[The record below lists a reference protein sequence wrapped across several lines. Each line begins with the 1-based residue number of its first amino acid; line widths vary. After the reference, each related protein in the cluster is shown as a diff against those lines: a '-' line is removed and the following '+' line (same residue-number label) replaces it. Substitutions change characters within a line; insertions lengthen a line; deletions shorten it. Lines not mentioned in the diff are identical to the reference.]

1 MVLSTMV
8 WKNPIYFHV
17 ITDQVAAII
26 EAAIEAFTLHFA
38 IASTSNQGNQ
48 IDDLLS
54 VIQPFSKQVS
64 NARHEGGQF
73 AGAIEMNIFSE
84 IYRVLDVGVDYT
96 LGAGE
101 NIETL
106 LRYPLAQ
113 RCLGMQLSLG
123 YSGEGQQRSKTA
135 KVAWTILNLRHTSL
149 MLLYA
154 IKFHKQENS
163 ENKKKG
169 VLAYLSV
176 SVYKGDKLTP
186 VRVHC
191 TDFGRDQVVNS
202 ADEFHYRRAFCTWQ
216 CSKG

>member
-1 MVLSTMV
+1 MV
-8 WKNPIYFHV
+8 WNNRIYPHV
-17 ITDQVAAII
+17 TTDRVAAII
-26 EAAIEAFTLHFA
+26 EAATEAFTLHFA

-64 NARHEGGQF
+64 NGRQEGGQF
-73 AGAIEMNIFSE
+73 AGAFEMNLLSE
-84 IYRVLDVGVDYT
+84 IYRVLDVGIDYT
-96 LGAGE
+96 LGAGG

-106 LRYPLAQ
+106 FRYPLAQ

-123 YSGEGQQRSKTA
+123 YSGEGQQRSITA
-135 KVAWTILNLRHTSL
+135 KVAWTMLNLRHTSL

-163 ENKKKG
+163 EIKKKG
-169 VLAYLSV
+169 VWPYLSV
-176 SVYKGDKLTP
+176 FVYNGNELTP
-186 VRVHC
+186 IRVHC

-202 ADEFHYRRAFCTWQ
+202 ADEFHYRRAFCAWQ

>member
-1 MVLSTMV
+1 MVCE
-8 WKNPIYFHV
+8 NRIYPHV
-17 ITDQVAAII
+17 ITDRVAAII
-26 EAAIEAFTLHFA
+26 EATIEAFTLHFA
-38 IASTSNQGNQ
+38 VASTSNQGNQ
-48 IDDLLS
+48 IDDLMS

-64 NARHEGGQF
+64 NARQEGGQF

-101 NIETL
+101 NIEAL
-106 LRYPLAQ
+106 FRYPLAQ

-123 YSGEGQQRSKTA
+123 YSGAGQRRSITA

-149 MLLYA
+149 MLLYS
-154 IKFHKQENS
+154 IKSHKQENS
-163 ENKKKG
+163 ENKKG
-169 VLAYLSV
+169 MWPYISV
-176 SVYKGDKLTP
+176 NVYKRDKLTL

-191 TDFGRDQVVNS
+191 TNFGRHQVVNS
-202 ADEFHYRRAFCTWQ
+202 ANEFHYRRAFCTWQ